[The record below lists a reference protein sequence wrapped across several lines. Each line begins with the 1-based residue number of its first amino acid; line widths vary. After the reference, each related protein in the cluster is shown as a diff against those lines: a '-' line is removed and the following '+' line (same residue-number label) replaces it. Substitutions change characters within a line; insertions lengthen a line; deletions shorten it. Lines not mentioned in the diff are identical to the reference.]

1 MTEKHALSFDEN
13 FFNKLGQ
20 FGSILSVM
28 MYVSYIP
35 QITNNLAGNKGSFI
49 QPLVAMINCI
59 VWFVYGAF
67 KKERDV
73 PIIIANAPG
82 ILFGLV
88 TAITA
93 LL

>member
-1 MTEKHALSFDEN
+1 MTEKHAIKFDEN

-20 FGSILSVM
+20 LGSILSVM

-49 QPLVAMINCI
+49 QPLVAMINCT
-59 VWFVYGAF
+59 VWVFYGTF
-67 KKERDV
+67 KKERDI

-88 TAITA
+88 AAITA
-93 LL
+93 VI

>member
-1 MTEKHALSFDEN
+1 MADKHVISFDEN
-13 FFNKLGQ
+13 FFNKLGHL
-20 FGSILSVM
+20 GSILSVM

-35 QITNNLAGNKGSFI
+35 QITNNLTGNKGSFI

-59 VWFVYGAF
+59 VWFIYGTF

-73 PIIIANAPG
+73 PIMIANAPG

>member
-1 MTEKHALSFDEN
+1 MTKKRVLSFDEN
-13 FFNKLGQ
+13 FFNKLGHL
-20 FGSILSVM
+20 GSILSVM

-35 QITNNLAGNKGSFI
+35 QIANNLAGDKGSFI

-59 VWFVYGAF
+59 VWFIYGAF
-67 KKERDV
+67 KKERDI
-73 PIIIANAPG
+73 PIMIANAPG

-93 LL
+93 VL

>member
-1 MTEKHALSFDEN
+1 MTKKHTLSFDEN

-28 MYVSYIP
+28 MYVSY
-35 QITNNLAGNKGSFI
+35 
-49 QPLVAMINCI
+49 
-59 VWFVYGAF
+59 AF

-73 PIIIANAPG
+73 PIMIANAPG

-88 TAITA
+88 TALTA